1 MVLLENS
8 AGSGHGF
15 GDRFEQLAAI
25 RAAVSRPDRVGVCLD
40 TAHLFAAGHPI
51 HTPDGLGQ
59 VLEAFDRRVG
69 FTHLRLL
76 HLNDSK
82 KPFGSRVDRHWH
94 IGQGA
99 IGRAAFG
106 RLVRH
111 PALRVVPMILE
122 TPKATARPG
131 DSTSRA
137 GEAEDRRNLAVVR
150 RLASARA
157 GSRGT
162 LAAHA

>member
-1 MVLLENS
+1 M
-8 AGSGHGF
+8 
-15 GDRFEQLAAI
+15 
-25 RAAVSRPDRVGVCLD
+25 
-40 TAHLFAAGHPI
+40 
-51 HTPDGLGQ
+51 
-59 VLEAFDRRVG
+59 EAFDRHVG

-122 TPKATARPG
+122 TPKATAHPG
-131 DSTSRA
+131 SGDWRA

-157 GSRGT
+157 GSGRVVAESAGVT
-162 LAAHA
+162 RSCPPP